1 MKRIQKL
8 RIKFIYLNNPF
19 WRAEV
24 GRIALFMGGI
34 NFEDIRIS
42 RDEFLRSRKTGKLD
56 DGTIIPF
63 RQIPCLNVD
72 GTSINQTGGISRFC
86 GKLSGLYPV
95 ENAIEA
101 ALIDQIIDMATDLTV
116 LLSPSLKEKS
126 EMKKKLMRE
135 KLANGILIKKISFLE
150 ELLETGTRDW
160 FVSKDITIADIAI
173 WRLVGWMTSGMID
186 YLPTDLIE
194 PFPNLKKN
202 FLNVERH
209 PKIIKWTKTTY
220 PSEYSTGNIQ

>member
-1 MKRIQKL
+1 
-8 RIKFIYLNNPF
+8 
-19 WRAEV
+19 
-24 GRIALFMGGI
+24 MGNI
-34 NFEDIRIS
+34 NFQDIRIT

-72 GTSINQTGGISRFC
+72 GMSINQTGGISRFC

-95 ENAIEA
+95 ENAIDA

-116 LLSPSLKEKS
+116 LLSPSLRERS
-126 EMKKKLMRE
+126 EEKKKSMRE

-150 ELLETGTRDW
+150 EFLETKTGDW
-160 FVSKDITIADIAI
+160 FVSKNISIADIAI

-186 YLPTDLIE
+186 YLPRNLIE
-194 PFPNLKKN
+194 PFPNLKRN

-209 PKIIKWTKTTY
+209 PKVIEWIKRTY
-220 PSEYSTGNIQ
+220 PADYTAGKVS